1 MKGGV
6 GDGGNQ
12 GRVWSAVAKKKNMV
26 LVIRL
31 IEVESMGG
39 GNWEYD
45 QDGTKTGSDG

>member
-39 GNWEYD
+39 GELGVRPRRD
-45 QDGTKTGSDG
+45 QDGE